1 MPAGGRRDRD
11 GRRTDMKATPR
22 QLQPHGGLRSA
33 PRDTAS
39 DEAFPPLTTSL
50 GTFARDG
57 SDRAFRRLIYSF
69 VSLTGFME
77 ASRDYFAA
85 YIGVSSPQ
93 LLMMGVIAETP
104 GSNVSAIAE
113 RLSVSTQFVT
123 MEIGKLIAKDIV
135 LKRPNEVDRRGVLL
149 SLTAKGQTLLRE
161 LGPVRRKI
169 NDMTFRSLTE
179 ERAKALQEIVDGLI
193 IDARTAVH
201 ELDAPDMR
209 GKKAPTARAN
219 VGRPGSQGHSD
230 KKAARSPPQSS
241 EPKAK

>member
-1 MPAGGRRDRD
+1 M
-11 GRRTDMKATPR
+11 TATPR
-22 QLQPHGGLRSA
+22 LRRPHGGLRSE
-33 PRDTAS
+33 PRDAA
-39 DEAFPPLTTSL
+39 EAFPPLTTSL
-50 GTFARDG
+50 AMFARDG

-77 ASRDYFAA
+77 ANRDYFAA

-123 MEIGKLIAKDIV
+123 MEIGKLLVKGVV
-135 LKRPNEVDRRGVLL
+135 LKRPNEADRRGVLL

-179 ERAKALQEIVDGLI
+179 ERAKALQEILDGLI
-193 IDARTAVH
+193 IDARSAVH
-201 ELDAPDMR
+201 ELDAPHMR
-209 GKKAPTARAN
+209 GKKAPSAQAN
-219 VGRPGSQGHSD
+219 AGQPGSQGLPD
-230 KKAARSPPQSS
+230 RKAARMPRQPL
-241 EPKAK
+241 ETKKR

>member
-1 MPAGGRRDRD
+1 VCRP
-11 GRRTDMKATPR
+11 
-22 QLQPHGGLRSA
+22 S
-33 PRDTAS
+33 
-39 DEAFPPLTTSL
+39 EA
-50 GTFARDG
+50 
-57 SDRAFRRLIYSF
+57 
-69 VSLTGFME
+69 
-77 ASRDYFAA
+77 
-85 YIGVSSPQ
+85 
-93 LLMMGVIAETP
+93 
-104 GSNVSAIAE
+104 
-113 RLSVSTQFVT
+113 
-123 MEIGKLIAKDIV
+123 
-135 LKRPNEVDRRGVLL
+135 DRRGVLL
-149 SLTAKGQTLLRE
+149 NLTAKGQTLLRE

>member
-1 MPAGGRRDRD
+1 
-11 GRRTDMKATPR
+11 MKATPR
-22 QLQPHGGLRSA
+22 QLQPHGGLRSE
-33 PRDTAS
+33 PRDAAA

-50 GTFARDG
+50 ATFARGG

-77 ASRDYFAA
+77 ANRDYFAA

-123 MEIGKLIAKDIV
+123 TEIGKLIVKDIV
-135 LKRPNEVDRRGVLL
+135 LKRPNEADRRGVLL
-149 SLTAKGQTLLRE
+149 NLTAKGQTLLRE

-179 ERAKALQEIVDGLI
+179 ERAKALQEIVDDLI
-193 IDARTAVH
+193 IDARGAVH

-209 GKKAPTARAN
+209 GKKAPTVRAD
-219 VGRPGSQGHSD
+219 VGRPGSQGLSE
-230 KKAARSPPQSS
+230 KKAARMPRQLS
-241 EPKAK
+241 ETKAR

>member
-1 MPAGGRRDRD
+1 
-11 GRRTDMKATPR
+11 MKATPR
-22 QLQPHGGLRSA
+22 QLQPPRGPRSK
-33 PRDTAS
+33 PREDAADAT
-39 DEAFPPLTTSL
+39 FPPLTTSL
-50 GTFARDG
+50 ATFVRAG

-77 ASRDYFAA
+77 ANRDYFAA

-104 GSNVSAIAE
+104 DSNVSAIAE

-123 MEIGKLIAKDIV
+123 MEIGKLLAKDIV
-135 LKRPNEVDRRGVLL
+135 LKRPNEEDRRGVLL
-149 SLTAKGQTLLRE
+149 SLTAKGETLLCE

-179 ERAKALQEIVDGLI
+179 ERAKALQEILDSLI
-193 IDARTAVH
+193 VDARSAVH

-209 GKKAPTARAN
+209 GKKAPSARSN
-219 VGRPGSQGHSD
+219 VEPGSQ
-230 KKAARSPPQSS
+230 RL
-241 EPKAK
+241 

>member
-1 MPAGGRRDRD
+1 
-11 GRRTDMKATPR
+11 MKATPR
-22 QLQPHGGLRSA
+22 QLRPRGGPRPE
-33 PRDTAS
+33 PRDAAA

-50 GTFARDG
+50 ATFARDG
-57 SDRAFRRLIYSF
+57 SDSAFRRLIYSF

-77 ASRDYFAA
+77 ANRDYFAA

-123 MEIGKLIAKDIV
+123 TEIGKLIVKDIV
-135 LKRPNEVDRRGVLL
+135 AKRPNEADRRGVLL

-179 ERAKALQEIVDGLI
+179 ERAKALQEIIDGLI
-193 IDARTAVH
+193 IDARSAVH

-209 GKKAPTARAN
+209 GKKAPAARAN
-219 VGRPGSQGHSD
+219 VGQSVSQGPSGG
-230 KKAARSPPQSS
+230 KAALVPRQSS
-241 EPKAK
+241 ETKAR